1 MLKSLASLALPQRGG
16 CTRMSSFMHEYVC
29 IHMSLVHIVACA
41 SQCPWVKCYNLGLC
55 IVLLHNSKQYVRA
68 IVLCA
73 SRCYSPLSRRTLRIF
88 RGVSQWS
95 YLETIYR
102 LSACSR
108 LSYYE
113 TENNINCFQPLLCR
127 AIPVDTCVSTDHQ
140 PVLPYNVRFN
150 T

>member
-1 MLKSLASLALPQRGG
+1 MHRSYFYIMDVGVATLPQRGG
-16 CTRMSSFMHEYVC
+16 CRCMSYS
-29 IHMSLVHIVACA
+29 VHIYTCSLYILSRA
-41 SQCPWVKCYNLGLC
+41 
-55 IVLLHNSKQYVRA
+55 LHNVLGTSVTQVSSVAVHGDLIKIHERA
-68 IVLCA
+68 SLRLCLF
-73 SRCYSPLSRRTLRIF
+73 RPVVPTLRIF